1 MVQPILFPL
10 YISQKVESKS
20 ILSHCVIPFGF
31 AYMLSRYSCKVVLL
45 FWKRKKGFVY
55 VTQMK
60 DGFWC
65 TVGIRGHPFFG
76 LESDLTYSVCK
87 TVIH

>member
-1 MVQPILFPL
+1 MQ
-10 YISQKVESKS
+10 
-20 ILSHCVIPFGF
+20 
-31 AYMLSRYSCKVVLL
+31 SCLVVLE
-45 FWKRKKGFVY
+45 KKKGFVY

-76 LESDLTYSVCK
+76 LESDLMYSVCNSLIDYSS
-87 TVIH
+87 VELISLNQIYP